1 MSATPSGSNGL
12 YADDRLPI
20 ACCPTIIIYQTLV
33 SLNWMANCGSLR
45 SAVALVTGATAYIG
59 RAVAHELARRGAHV
73 VVNGRNRQAGLAV
86 VEEIAAAGG
95 AAEFEAADLTDPD
108 AVRAMVERVVARH
121 GRLDVLVA
129 SGAGASSD
137 SLAFKL
143 FMDMSGDDFDTYIR
157 SHWLTR
163 AHVIQA
169 AAAAMRTQ
177 GRGKIVAIGT
187 DAGRVATV
195 GESFIGGATGGMMQ
209 MCRVLARELGRDGIR
224 INAVAMSYIADAEP
238 RWSGASPALADHLGG
253 MLEKLKKR
261 MLFPVYCADIANAV
275 AFFAGP
281 ESDAIT
287 GQTLSVNGGLSTPG

>member
-1 MSATPSGSNGL
+1 MKTL
-12 YADDRLPI
+12 QDRI
-20 ACCPTIIIYQTLV
+20 
-33 SLNWMANCGSLR
+33 
-45 SAVALVTGATAYIG
+45 ALVTGATAYIG
-59 RAVAHELARRGAHV
+59 RAAAQELAQRGALV
-73 VVNGRNRQAGLAV
+73 VVNGRNAASGQAV
-86 VEEIAAAGG
+86 VDEIHSAGG
-95 AAEFEAADLTDPD
+95 RAEFEAADLTDRE
-108 AVRAMVERVVARH
+108 AVQAMVGRIVQRH

-143 FMDMSGDDFDTYIR
+143 FMEMEGADFETYIR

-163 AHVIQA
+163 AHAIQA
-169 AAAAMRTQ
+169 AAAAMRAQ
-177 GRGKIVAIGT
+177 RHGKIVAIGT

-224 INAVAMSYIADAEP
+224 INAVAMSYIWDAEP
-238 RWSGASPALADHLGG
+238 RWGGGSPALAGAHGPG
-253 MLEKLKKR
+253 MIDNLRKR
-261 MLFPVYCADIANAV
+261 MLFPVHCADIAQAA
-275 AFFAGP
+275 AFFAGQ

>member
-1 MSATPSGSNGL
+1 MTHP
-12 YADDRLPI
+12 
-20 ACCPTIIIYQTLV
+20 
-33 SLNWMANCGSLR
+33 GSLQDKI
-45 SAVALVTGATAYIG
+45 ALVTGATAYIG
-59 RAVAHELARRGAHV
+59 RAVAQELALRGAHV
-73 VVNGRNRQAGLAV
+73 VVNGRNAESGRAV
-86 VEEIAAAGG
+86 VDEIAAAGG
-95 AAEFEAADLTDPD
+95 RAEFEAADLTDRS
-108 AVRAMVERVVARH
+108 AVQAMVGRIVQHH

-143 FMDMSGDDFDTYIR
+143 FAEMDAADFDAYIR

-163 AHVIQA
+163 AYAIQA
-169 AAAAMRTQ
+169 AAAAMR
-177 GRGKIVAIGT
+177 GHKRGKIVAIGT

-224 INAVAMSYIADAEP
+224 INAVAMSYIWDAEP
-238 RWSGASPALADHLGG
+238 RWGGGSPELAGAHGQG
-253 MLEKLKKR
+253 MIDNLRKR
-261 MLFPVYCADIANAV
+261 MLFPVHCKDIAQAA

>member
-1 MSATPSGSNGL
+1 MKTL
-12 YADDRLPI
+12 QDRI
-20 ACCPTIIIYQTLV
+20 
-33 SLNWMANCGSLR
+33 
-45 SAVALVTGATAYIG
+45 ALVTGATAYIG
-59 RAVAHELARRGAHV
+59 RAAAQELAQRGALV
-73 VVNGRNRQAGLAV
+73 VVNGRNAASGQAV
-86 VEEIAAAGG
+86 VDEIHSAGG
-95 AAEFEAADLTDPD
+95 RAEFEAADLTDRE
-108 AVRAMVERVVARH
+108 AVQAMVGRIVQRH

-129 SGAGASSD
+129 SGAGASTD

-143 FMDMSGDDFDTYIR
+143 FMEMEGADFETYIR

-163 AHVIQA
+163 AHAIQA

-177 GRGKIVAIGT
+177 RYGKIVAIGT

-224 INAVAMSYIADAEP
+224 INAVAMSYIWDAEP
-238 RWSGASPALADHLGG
+238 RWGGGSPALAGAHGPG
-253 MLEKLKKR
+253 MIDNLRKR
-261 MLFPVYCADIANAV
+261 MLFPVHCADIAQAA
-275 AFFAGP
+275 AFFAGQ